1 MVDVHV
7 LGQARVDGSAV
18 SGAMAPRTIELLTYL
33 ALHPGAAMPRSHV
46 AALFWPD
53 STEQQARTN
62 LRREMHLLR
71 LACDAD
77 SPVQSEGPTL
87 KWQDS
92 PGCRIDVRV
101 FEREVAVA
109 RKARSLGDGGSFLV
123 HAGRAVDEYRGD
135 LLPGSYSDWILEARF
150 RLSTDCAA
158 LCGLAARDWME
169 AGDLVRALAAA
180 RRRLQL
186 EPLEE
191 AGYRTLMEVQM
202 AAGDRAAAMATYHCC
217 ATVLE
222 QDLGLPPDDV
232 TERLFRRLLGQTRAV
247 GIPPSRMSMG
257 PGEGRGQLVGRAK
270 ERASLNQLW
279 KRALAGHPGMVL
291 LSGEAGVGKSRLVEE
306 FATAVEADGVAVSKA
321 RCFPSSGSVALSPVA
336 QWLRGVELQQSLG
349 SVEDVWLAE
358 VQRLVPDVARHPDA
372 DGPADRA
379 LKGKGSTPWQQH
391 RFFEALARVVTAAGR
406 ARVLVLDDVH
416 WCDGDTL
423 SWLDFLLRYSPES
436 RLLVLLI
443 SRPGEL
449 LDNAPVSDSLRRMRA
464 AGDLTEM
471 ELAPL
476 GPTDSV
482 ELAEKLG
489 GRILSGGEAQLLY
502 AASGGYPLFIVE
514 AVGYL
519 PDPEATGRHLESNDL
534 QQLLRSR
541 LQQLSADA
549 RQTAAL
555 AAVVGTDFGLELLSE
570 ASTMDP
576 YRLARS
582 IDELWQRRIMVALT
596 GGRYDFS
603 HDLFRDTAHQSL
615 TPAQQWLHHKRLAEA
630 LERLYPHG
638 QQLIAG
644 QLAHHY
650 GMAGQP
656 DKELH
661 YRMLAAEHA
670 AGLFAHTEVLEHYAR
685 ALQLL
690 ESFPANSGRDRQELK
705 IQQARMAALSVVRG
719 YSAPELRSAL
729 ERTEVLAEHLDHERI
744 LLASLMGQFSIRF
757 VHGDTA
763 RAYRIGMRAVTMARK
778 FPEYLGQAH
787 FAVGGASLSLGR
799 PHESIAHFQQ
809 TIDRLD
815 ESVPS
820 ILGITVEAHAEVW
833 AAHAHWLV
841 GREEEAVAMSARA
854 QERCRSSGRPF
865 MLAGSL
871 AYCAILHQLRGD
883 IASLRDTLA
892 ELGALCDRYQVAYY
906 NQWWQI
912 LAGWMAADDGGMEQI
927 EEGIA
932 RLRSQKAFARMPY
945 WLSLLA
951 TAKMEAGH
959 SDAARAVLDAAAA
972 AAGQNDDQWWLPE
985 VLRLRARLEP
995 APQSRR
1001 LLERAAQHAVAQG
1014 SIVLEQR
1021 CRMDLA
1027 ALANAGSGRAGTVRS
1042 VSGQARTV

>member
-7 LGQARVDGSAV
+7 LGQARVDGAAT

-71 LACDAD
+71 LACGTG
-77 SPVQSEGPTL
+77 SPVQSEGATL
-87 KWQDS
+87 RWQDWT
-92 PGCRIDVRV
+92 GCRIDVRI
-101 FEREVAVA
+101 FEREVAAA
-109 RKARSLGDGGSFLV
+109 RKARSLGDRGSFLV
-123 HAGRAVDEYRGD
+123 HAARAIDEYRGD
-135 LLPGSYSDWILEARF
+135 LLPGSYSDWILEARL
-150 RLSTDCAA
+150 RLSTDCAI
-158 LCGLAARDWME
+158 LCELAARDWME
-169 AGDLVRALAAA
+169 ADDLLRALAAA

-186 EPLEE
+186 EPLDE
-191 AGYRTLMEVQM
+191 AGYRTLMEIQT
-202 AAGDRAAAMATYHCC
+202 ALGDRAAAMATYHRCV
-217 ATVLE
+217 TVLE
-222 QDLGLPPDDV
+222 QELGLAPDDA
-232 TERLFRRLLGQTRAV
+232 TEQLVRRLLGRTRAAEIHQGRV
-247 GIPPSRMSMG
+247 ATV
-257 PGEGRGQLVGRAK
+257 PGQGRRQLVGRVK
-270 ERASLNQLW
+270 ERDSLDRLW

-291 LSGEAGVGKSRLVEE
+291 LSGGAGVGKSRLAEE
-306 FATAVEADGVAVSKA
+306 FATAAEAGGAAVSTA
-321 RCFPSSGSVALSPVA
+321 RCFPSSGSIALSPVA
-336 QWLRGVELQQSLG
+336 QWLRSSELQESLT

-358 VQRLVPDVARHPDA
+358 VQRLVPDVGQYPDVGGA
-372 DGPADRA
+372 PDGASA
-379 LKGKGSTPWQQH
+379 GNGSTPWQQH
-391 RFFEALARVVTAAGR
+391 RFFEALARVVTAVDR

-423 SWLDFLLRYSPES
+423 SWLEFLLRYSPQS
-436 RLLVLLI
+436 RLLVLLN

-449 LDNAPVSDSLRRMRA
+449 LDNAPVSNSLRRMRA
-464 AGDLTEM
+464 AGELTEM

-476 GPTDSV
+476 GATDSV

-489 GRILSGGEAQLLY
+489 GRILSGGEARLLY

-519 PDPEATGRHLESNDL
+519 PDPEATGRHLEPNDL

-549 RQTAAL
+549 LQIVAL
-555 AAVVGTDFGLELLSE
+555 ASAVGTDFGLELLSE
-570 ASTMDP
+570 AGTMDP
-576 YRLARS
+576 SRLARS
-582 IDELWQRRIMVALT
+582 IDELWQRRIIVALNS
-596 GGRYDFS
+596 GRYDFS
-603 HDLFRDTAHQSL
+603 HDLFRDVAYQTL
-615 TPAQQWLHHKRLAEA
+615 TPAQQWLQHKRLAEA
-630 LERLYPHG
+630 LERLYPGG
-638 QQLIAG
+638 QQLVAG

-650 GMAGQP
+650 GIAGQP
-656 DKELH
+656 DKELQ
-661 YRMLAAEHA
+661 YRILAARHA
-670 AGLFAHTEVLEHYAR
+670 AGLFAHAEVLEHYAC
-685 ALQLL
+685 ALRLL
-690 ESFPANSGRDRQELK
+690 EGLPAGPGRDRQELK
-705 IQQARMAALSVVRG
+705 IQQARMAALSVVKG
-719 YSAPELRSAL
+719 YAAPELRSAL
-729 ERTEVLAEHLDHERI
+729 ERTEVLADRLHHEPL

-763 RAYRIGMRAVTMARK
+763 RAYRIGVRAVMMARK

-799 PHESIAHFQQ
+799 PHESIAHFRQ
-809 TIDRLD
+809 TIDRLG

-833 AAHAHWLV
+833 AAHAYWLV
-841 GREEEAVAMSARA
+841 DREEEAVTMSAQA

-883 IASLRDTLA
+883 TASLRDTLA

-912 LAGWMAADDGGMEQI
+912 LAGWMAAEDGGMEQI

-932 RLRSQKAFARMPY
+932 RLRGQKAFARMPY

-951 TAKMEAGH
+951 TAKMESGH
-959 SDAARAVLDAAAA
+959 SDAARAVLDAAVA

-995 APQSRR
+995 ATQSRR

-1014 SIVLEQR
+1014 SIVLERR

-1027 ALANAGSGRAGTVRS
+1027 ALANASSGSAGTVRS
-1042 VSGQARTV
+1042 VRGQARTV